1 MNDVFGPV
9 FCTYFCIFFVFFF
22 VQNYNLRVGFRRSS
36 PLSKVDNTE
45 NMCIKWMYIS
55 NLPREVLWLLIWMR
69 DICLIAFFF
78 RSLFSPKLQVFLR
91 PIGARSTDRL
101 LWTLKRSRD
110 NPSPSFFSLHMNFS
124 TSSLYSVVFVV
135 AFVFSDCLACRGLRF
150 TRKPAKCRIC
160 CKQGYLLP
168 CLLYSTHDSF
178 SIVVFDANSC
188 NLHLFSKLFSHK
200 DYTGCQVTD
209 WSVSSTSAG
218 YIAATQSSS
227 KIFKHDEPIEKP
239 DSTFHTFRANFPE
252 FLFEVFFFAFFRKS
266 FFSKPTGYVPVFIC
280 WIKSPNLLYFEE
292 KQDSR
297 FTPLRLE
304 TLFVLPMFQS
314 YFFVFFVRVVFFLKG

>member
-1 MNDVFGPV
+1 MAAIRVICDFAGLLRFTNYFRCVASTSCPHPRNPCAVAGMALRGCFMLNEWCIWTGFLYLFLHI
-9 FCTYFCIFFVFFF
+9 FCFFF

-168 CLLYSTHDSF
+168 CLLYSTHVSF

-188 NLHLFSKLFSHK
+188 NLHLFFFQSCFLTKN
-200 DYTGCQVTD
+200 TGCQVND
-209 WSVSSTSAG
+209 WSVSSFSAG
-218 YIAATQSSS
+218 YIAATQSSC
-227 KIFKHDEPIEKP
+227 K
-239 DSTFHTFRANFPE
+239 N
-252 FLFEVFFFAFFRKS
+252 
-266 FFSKPTGYVPVFIC
+266 C
-280 WIKSPNLLYFEE
+280 
-292 KQDSR
+292 
-297 FTPLRLE
+297 
-304 TLFVLPMFQS
+304 
-314 YFFVFFVRVVFFLKG
+314 